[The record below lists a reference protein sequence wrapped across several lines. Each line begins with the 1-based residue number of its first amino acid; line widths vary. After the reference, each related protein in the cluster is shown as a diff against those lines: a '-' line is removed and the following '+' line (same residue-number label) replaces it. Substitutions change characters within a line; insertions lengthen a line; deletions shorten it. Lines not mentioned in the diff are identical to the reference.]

1 MTAPNQ
7 RITLFGVAGVAQRSI
22 DEFLEV
28 LERAAADGRISP
40 SEFPALESWGDKVC
54 SDVRRIL
61 DAVRP
66 RSTAIESE
74 DGAGEG
80 GRS

>member
-1 MTAPNQ
+1 MNSH
-7 RITLFGVAGVAQRSI
+7 RMILFGVAGVAQRSI

-40 SEFPALESWGDKVC
+40 SEFPALQSWGDKVC

-66 RSTAIESE
+66 HATGSE
-74 DGAGEG
+74 DAAGEG